1 MSVGYKGDFVCDSAI
16 GIRCIRRLRSSS
28 GGFEDGL
35 SPLKEVKV
43 SQFNLVRFVNFLPT
57 FTNPSFAMI
66 VITQIQINSVIA
78 IVTNRFSPI
87 AVQAIVANVKITFAC
102 KPSTAPYLYYVGI

>member
-1 MSVGYKGDFVCDSAI
+1 
-16 GIRCIRRLRSSS
+16 
-28 GGFEDGL
+28 
-35 SPLKEVKV
+35 
-43 SQFNLVRFVNFLPT
+43 
-57 FTNPSFAMI
+57 MI
-66 VITQIQINSVIA
+66 VNTQIQINSVIA